1 MIDTVKGS
9 LLTGALGDAYGHR
22 FVQADLPASDEQW
35 QSTDTFHYSI
45 ATCLSILEE
54 GGPHADKIAAKM
66 RSWYMEQQL
75 SGLGQETLKTLSE
88 MVQGEH
94 WTSMGSEGDAHGNKA
109 ILRIAPLAFVLDPNK
124 ENELELIR
132 TVVAISHTHPEAQA
146 GALATLLSIRFIQND
161 KVNFIQRVI
170 RALPDSGVKEGLE
183 RISQTPPARIRDLGR
198 SHGCGNAAAESVP
211 FSIFAAQQAPNIGL
225 EAMMKEI
232 VAAGGDTHGNCT
244 IAGYIAGA
252 YLGTEAVPE
261 VWLAKMRQ
269 MSGFD
274 EGYDAIKRFAAY
286 VQERSGIQTL
296 F

>member
-35 QSTDTFHYSI
+35 QSTDAMHYST
-45 ATCLSILEE
+45 ATCLSIMEE
-54 GGPHADKIAAKM
+54 GKPQADKIAAKM

-88 MVQGEH
+88 MVQGDH
-94 WTSMGSEGDAHGNKA
+94 WTSVGSEGDAHGNKGA
-109 ILRIAPLAFVLDPNK
+109 LRIAPLAFVLDPNK
-124 ENELELIR
+124 PADLERIR
-132 TVVAISHTHPEAQA
+132 EVVAISHNHPEAQA
-146 GALATLLSIRFIQND
+146 GALAFVLSIRFIQND

-170 RALPDSGVKEGLE
+170 RALPDSEVKAGLE
-183 RISQTPPARIRDLGR
+183 RISQSPTARIRDLGR
-198 SHGCGNAAAESVP
+198 SHGCGKSAAESIP
-211 FSIFAAQQAPNIGL
+211 FSIFAAQQAPTIGL

-232 VAAGGDTHGNCT
+232 VAAGGDTHGNCS

-252 YLGTEAVPE
+252 YLGTEAVPTAW
-261 VWLAKMRQ
+261 VAKMRQ
-269 MSGFD
+269 MSGF
-274 EGYDAIKRFAAY
+274 EEAYEVCKRFAAF